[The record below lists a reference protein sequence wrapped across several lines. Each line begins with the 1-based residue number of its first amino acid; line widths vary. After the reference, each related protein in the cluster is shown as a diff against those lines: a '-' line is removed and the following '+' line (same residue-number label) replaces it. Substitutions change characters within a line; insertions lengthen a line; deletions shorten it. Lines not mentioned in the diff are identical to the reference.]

1 MRVGA
6 IPELDLPPTNRQL
19 VVFSEIVRYY
29 ESNGEACPV
38 SYLAR
43 RLDVDPSTV
52 RQHVQYLHR
61 KGFLR
66 SAGSPAVPRKVFL
79 AR

>member
-1 MRVGA
+1 MTDA
-6 IPELDLPPTNRQL
+6 LDLPLTDRQREVL
-19 VVFSEIVRYY
+19 SEIVRYFDLIS
-29 ESNGEACPV
+29 EPCPV
-38 SYLAR
+38 PYLAR
-43 RLDVDPSTV
+43 RLEVDPSTV

-66 SAGSPAVPRKVFL
+66 SGGSPSVPRKAFL